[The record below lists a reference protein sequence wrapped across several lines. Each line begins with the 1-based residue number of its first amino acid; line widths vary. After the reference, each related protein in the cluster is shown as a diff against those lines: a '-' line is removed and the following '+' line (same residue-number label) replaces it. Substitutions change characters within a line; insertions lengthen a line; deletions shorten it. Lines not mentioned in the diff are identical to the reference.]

1 MRVVI
6 QKLDGEL
13 KDDISVENHTD
24 IRINANGGSN
34 IGWDKIELQW

>member
-6 QKLDGEL
+6 QNLDGEL
-13 KDDISVENHTD
+13 KDDISVENHTV
-24 IRINANGGSN
+24 IRTNANGDSN